1 MIFNKFIGP
10 TVLLGKSKYPIA
22 ASSLSEDHFN
32 SRAVPSETVERLGLS
47 LAKYSEQ
54 LKKTNFLELYAYAT
68 NCEGSIYQSAKET
81 DLRFVLRDPLM
92 VMVCKFLKA
101 DLIPIKTKPSWS
113 T

>member
-68 NCEGSIYQSAKET
+68 NCEGSIYQSASLLSSTKET

-92 VMVCKFLKA
+92 VMVCKFLNA
-101 DLIPIKTKPSWS
+101 EVR
-113 T
+113 